1 MPGKPLF
8 EDTSPEAEAILI
20 EGMRRMTPAQKM
32 ARTQALTLSPR
43 YTQEQDVAR
52 MHPAGLM
59 GTPAPLRSAMA
70 WTRVH
75 SQETLGWDPDPDLE
89 GY

>member
-1 MPGKPLF
+1 MPRKPLF

-32 ARTQALTLSPR
+32 ARVQALTLRAR
-43 YTQEQDVAR
+43 YALEQDVTR
-52 MHPAGLM
+52 MHPNAD
-59 GTPAPLRSAMA
+59 AQELRLRFAA
-70 WTRVH
+70 RWHGPEFTRKNF
-75 SQETLGWDPDPDLE
+75 GWDPDVE